1 MRGARFASTNRFL
14 KANRRYELAMSR
26 RSSERLATDALARRV
41 LLPSN
46 VVRSQ
51 RIKKESTMTNTFK
64 RFWNEQDGA
73 IVSAEIMLIAT
84 ILVIGVIVGLKSVRD
99 SVVTEL
105 ADVAQAFANI
115 NQSYSYSGVCGH
127 AAFSA
132 GANFS
137 DQTDFCD
144 TFANN
149 FGGQNSKCVN
159 VADAAFGEG
168 WN

>member
-1 MRGARFASTNRFL
+1 
-14 KANRRYELAMSR
+14 
-26 RSSERLATDALARRV
+26 
-41 LLPSN
+41 
-46 VVRSQ
+46 
-51 RIKKESTMTNTFK
+51 MTNNFK
-64 RFWNEQDGA
+64 RLWIEQDGA

-127 AAFSA
+127 AAASGGSTFT
-132 GANFS
+132 
-137 DQTDFCD
+137 DQSDFCD

-149 FGGQNSKCVN
+149 WGGQNSKCVS
-159 VADAAFGEG
+159 VADAAFGEMG